1 MSNNQMTLL
10 AAASTVAGF
19 GLLIAHA
26 GDMNVLHRGHNAEH
40 PQQRHHEIVLERQL
54 DVNPGGTLRMDVADG
69 DVTVETHDVSGAA
82 VTVRVSA
89 RDLDWG
95 KEVFERM
102 QFDVRA
108 DGNDLV
114 IETRNPNISGS
125 EWEVHQGGVGIEI
138 SVAVPSRFNADILTS
153 DGDVALE
160 DLEGSIR
167 VETSDGD
174 IAAGR
179 LMGPRVSLK
188 SIDGDIQATS
198 LEADQM
204 VLFTR
209 DGDVYAERVAGSLE
223 AITGDG
229 DVSVRLLQS
238 AETTIRTG
246 DGDIEISTAGD
257 FGLSLDLRGQEIYLP
272 RHMQFEGTRH
282 DDSVRGD
289 VNGGGPRVT
298 ASTGDGDITVRIN
311 G

>member
-1 MSNNQMTLL
+1 MSNSQMTLL
-10 AAASTVAGF
+10 AAVSTVAGF

-26 GDMNVLHRGHNAEH
+26 GDMNVFHRVHHADH
-40 PQQRHHEIVLERQL
+40 PQQRRHEVVLERQL

-69 DVTVETHDVSGAA
+69 DVTVETHEARGAA

-108 DGNDLV
+108 EGNDLV
-114 IETRNPNISGS
+114 IEARSPGISGS
-125 EWEVHQGGVGIEI
+125 EWKVHQGGVGIEI

-153 DGDVALE
+153 DGDVVLE
-160 DLEGSIR
+160 NLEGSIR

-179 LMGPRVSLK
+179 LMGRRVFLK
-188 SIDGDIQATS
+188 SIDGDIHAAS
-198 LEADQM
+198 LEADHT
-204 VLFTR
+204 VLSTR

-223 AITGDG
+223 ATTGDG

-246 DGDIEISTAGD
+246 DGDIEITTVGD
-257 FGLSLDLRGQEIYLP
+257 FGMSLDLRGQEIYLP
-272 RHMQFEGTRH
+272 RRMQFEGTRR

-289 VNGGGPRVT
+289 VNGGGPHVT
-298 ASTGDGDITVRIN
+298 ASTGDGDITVRLN
-311 G
+311 S